1 MNLSYFVGMHANNQG
16 FCWETVGLIINV
28 GSPERLI
35 FIVQCTLYKP
45 PLNYVVI
52 DSDYD
57 LSPGRRQAIIWT
69 NDGVFSNVPLGKLL
83 WIFLIEI

>member
-1 MNLSYFVGMHANNQG
+1 MPIIKA

-35 FIVQCTLYKP
+35 FIVQCTLYKA

-69 NDGVFSNVPLGKLL
+69 NAGVFSIIPLGKTSV
-83 WIFLIEI
+83 IFFIEI